1 MRDESM
7 ALHASPALQTQELAD
22 TSCSKSAKKF
32 PMNARNWGLLFL
44 LSLLWGS
51 SFFFYKVLVAALPPV
66 TVVLGRVGLAAFAL
80 NLLLLA
86 RGERLPRDRW
96 KDFLIS
102 GVLNNV
108 LSFVLI
114 CWGETRIT
122 SGMASILNAVTPMF
136 VVVIGH
142 YVTHDEKMSWSKIAG
157 IVLGIAGTIILV
169 GPQAFSGA
177 SAVLGELA
185 VIIAS
190 IFYAMGGLYSRHFRG
205 LPPLTAATGQLTA
218 ATAILI
224 PLSLAVDRP
233 WTVPMP
239 GWEICMSLLVI
250 ALVNTA
256 TAYLVYFRLLASAP
270 VTHASLVTFL
280 IPPIAL
286 LLGALVLHESITF
299 QAVAGMAVIATG
311 LAALDGRLLRR
322 RA

>member
-1 MRDESM
+1 
-7 ALHASPALQTQELAD
+7 
-22 TSCSKSAKKF
+22 
-32 PMNARNWGLLFL
+32 MNARNWGLLLL

-51 SFFFYKVLVAALPPV
+51 SFFFYKVLVAVLPPV
-66 TVVLGRVGLAAFAL
+66 TVVLGRVGIAAIAL

-86 RGERLPRDRW
+86 RGERLPPDRW
-96 KDFLIS
+96 KDFLVS

-122 SGMASILNAVTPMF
+122 SGMASILNAITPMF

-142 YVTHDEKMSWSKIAG
+142 FVTHDEKMSWSKIAG
-157 IVLGIAGTIILV
+157 IALGIAGTIILV

-177 SAVLGELA
+177 SAVLGEVA
-185 VIIAS
+185 VIVAS
-190 IFYAMGGLYSRHFRG
+190 VFYAMGGLYSRHFRG

-218 ATAILI
+218 AAAVLL

-233 WTVPMP
+233 WTLPMP
-239 GWEICMSLLVI
+239 GWEICVSLLVI

-256 TAYLVYFRLLASAP
+256 AAYLVYFRLLAGAA

-286 LLGALVLHESITF
+286 LLGAAILGESITL
-299 QAVAGMAVIATG
+299 QAVSGMAVIALG
-311 LAALDGRLLRR
+311 LAAINGRLGR
-322 RA
+322 RAA

>member
-1 MRDESM
+1 MG
-7 ALHASPALQTQELAD
+7 
-22 TSCSKSAKKF
+22 
-32 PMNARNWGLLFL
+32 ARNWGLLLL

-51 SFFFYKVLVAALPPV
+51 SFYFYKVLVAVLPPV
-66 TVVLGRVGLAAFAL
+66 TVVTGRVGIAAIAL

-108 LSFVLI
+108 LSFILI

-142 YVTHDEKMSWSKIAG
+142 FVTHDEKMSWAKIGG
-157 IVLGIAGTIILV
+157 IGLGVLGTIILV
-169 GPQAFSGA
+169 GPQAFRGA
-177 SAVLGELA
+177 SAALGEMA
-185 VIIAS
+185 VIVAS
-190 IFYAMGGLYSRHFRG
+190 LFYAMGGLYSRHFRG
-205 LPPLTAATGQLTA
+205 LPPLVAATGQLTA
-218 ATAILI
+218 ATAVLL
-224 PLSLAVDRP
+224 PLSLVVDRP
-233 WTVPMP
+233 WSLPMP
-239 GWEICMSLLVI
+239 GWETGLSLLAI

-256 TAYLVYFRLLASAP
+256 AAYLVYFRLLAGAA

-286 LLGALVLHESITF
+286 LLGAVILDERITL
-299 QAVAGMAVIATG
+299 QAVSGMAVIALG
-311 LAALDGRLLRR
+311 LAAIDGRLLRGR
-322 RA
+322 T